1 MPSGRRP
8 QQSPRSQLESSAT
21 RPYLTLRSKLHAGSC
36 IRESSTLLG
45 EQTTA
50 PMRLCIAKQRFPFS
64 PLDLWTPYAKESLGC
79 LWLPGPCCFAGGL
92 LSWKPTPNM
101 LSFMAKQEFAE
112 KCLLVAGPSKYQYPS
127 KELRTEAPSHPLLKI
142 LFRELHSGKVDSP
155 QGTNHSPNAPLLSK
169 ATLAFFTPSPLD
181 SIGQRG
187 SGLPLAP
194 WALLLCWWSPEVESH
209 SKRVPLREYT
219 GVGKKMNS
227 GRWPQQ
233 TSGAS
238 LGTQHRTHIK
248 PMTQNSIEAASFWK
262 GRLSSGN
269 KPQPQCAFAQ
279 QSNACLFLP

>member
-1 MPSGRRP
+1 MLSTPTLAFFSPSPLVSIGQRGP
-8 QQSPRSQLESSAT
+8 GLPLAPWALQLCWWSPELGSHSKRDL
-21 RPYLTLRSKLHAGSC
+21 LRGEAGVGTK
-36 IRESSTLLG
+36 RLLG
-45 EQTTA
+45 
-50 PMRLCIAKQRFPFS
+50 S
-64 PLDLWTPYAKESLGC
+64 
-79 LWLPGPCCFAGGL
+79 
-92 LSWKPTPNM
+92 
-101 LSFMAKQEFAE
+101 
-112 KCLLVAGPSKYQYPS
+112 GPSKYQYPS
-127 KELRTEAPSHPLLKI
+127 MELRTEAPSHPLLKI

-169 ATLAFFTPSPLD
+169 ATLAFFSPSPLV

-238 LGTQHRTHIK
+238 FAAQHRTPIS
-248 PMTQNSIEAASFWK
+248 PMTQNSIEGAAFWK
-262 GRLSSGN
+262 GRLSLGN